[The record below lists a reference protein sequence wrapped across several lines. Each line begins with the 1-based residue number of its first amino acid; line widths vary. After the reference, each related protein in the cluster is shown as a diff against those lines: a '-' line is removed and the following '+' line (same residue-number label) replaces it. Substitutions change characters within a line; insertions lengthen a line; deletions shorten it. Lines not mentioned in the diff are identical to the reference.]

1 MFSLRSKHVTHD
13 QQKKL
18 LFEGGECVNATF
30 MIMKIFLLGFRGFNN
45 VFCYTNRVL
54 PASTLLFF
62 LIISAFVI
70 ADSHDDPSVQ
80 VSLTEELRSLDE
92 SDSSSFGINNK
103 CIRRNAIRSIRFQD
117 DQIAIINIGRGKE
130 IVLSLTRPCLGI
142 KRNGFIF
149 SSRSNKLC
157 ERFDYFEVMTTNMI
171 CQIDSIQP
179 HVRLESEY

>member
-1 MFSLRSKHVTHD
+1 M
-13 QQKKL
+13 KKK
-18 LFEGGECVNATF
+18 ES
-30 MIMKIFLLGFRGFNN
+30 ISFLLSISGSISSCDFKKKFLEPQTGIN
-45 VFCYTNRVL
+45 L
-54 PASTLLFF
+54 ELFF

-117 DQIAIINIGRGKE
+117 DQIAIVKVGRGKE

-157 ERFDYFEVMTTNMI
+157 ERFDYFEVMETNMI

-179 HVRLESEY
+179 HIRLESEY

>member
-1 MFSLRSKHVTHD
+1 
-13 QQKKL
+13 
-18 LFEGGECVNATF
+18 
-30 MIMKIFLLGFRGFNN
+30 MKIFFLRVKRFNN
-45 VFCYTNRVL
+45 VFCYTHQIL
-54 PASTLLFF
+54 GAWTLLFF
-62 LIISAFVI
+62 LTLSAFVT
-70 ADSHDDPSVQ
+70 ANSGDHFFVK
-80 VSLTEELRSLDE
+80 VSLSEELRSLDE
-92 SDSSSFGINNK
+92 SDSSNFGIYNK

-157 ERFDYFEVMTTNMI
+157 ERFDYFEVMETNMI

-179 HVRLESEY
+179 HIRLESEY